1 MIVEVLN
8 KKVDRKLNFQLDL
21 DWACSKAYKGL
32 NREKNGFNER
42 DMVLIRRV

>member
-8 KKVDRKLNFQLDL
+8 KKVDRKLNFQL